1 MLGNDCYCLILA
13 GGAGTRLWPLSRRRL
28 PKQFVDFFK
37 NGNTLLKQ
45 SVARMS
51 KIVPAE
57 NIIISTNIDYYNLVR
72 EQLPDLD
79 PAQIL
84 REPAMKGT
92 GPSFVMAAY
101 HIRDLN
107 PNAKVVVIQ
116 SDVCVMEDESFFET
130 VSRGM
135 DFVERHDVLLMVG
148 VKPTCA
154 DTRFSYMQIDD
165 EETEGMHK
173 VRAFTEEPAPEFAKL
188 FVESGEFYWNAG
200 VMMWNAEAFIKTA
213 EIYLPDVNRQFEL
226 IFSTHH
232 NRDARRNE
240 LYAFYEAF
248 PHVSI
253 DYALMEKAD
262 NVYMTI
268 GTFKWSD
275 MVSWDIL
282 YDVCDHDDNGNAL
295 VADNAMLYDGSG
307 NFVFE
312 NCKGRKLV
320 VVDGMSDLLVV
331 DTDDVLLICSRKNEQ
346 AFKKYL
352 NDVRLKNGE
361 EFT

>member
-37 NGNTLLKQ
+37 NGNTFLKQ

-188 FVESGEFYWNAG
+188 FVESGE
-200 VMMWNAEAFIKTA
+200 
-213 EIYLPDVNRQFEL
+213 
-226 IFSTHH
+226 
-232 NRDARRNE
+232 
-240 LYAFYEAF
+240 
-248 PHVSI
+248 
-253 DYALMEKAD
+253 
-262 NVYMTI
+262 
-268 GTFKWSD
+268 
-275 MVSWDIL
+275 
-282 YDVCDHDDNGNAL
+282 
-295 VADNAMLYDGSG
+295 
-307 NFVFE
+307 
-312 NCKGRKLV
+312 
-320 VVDGMSDLLVV
+320 
-331 DTDDVLLICSRKNEQ
+331 
-346 AFKKYL
+346 
-352 NDVRLKNGE
+352 
-361 EFT
+361 